1 MVERGFGA
9 GFRLAT
15 KAKDDANR
23 VLALDPNYVDAKLIA
38 GVYEYVVGAL
48 PFPFKILIGFAG
60 ITGSKSGGLALLQDA
75 GNRGVITRVEAR
87 TAMALF
93 LRREGKYQQAI
104 QVVRGLK
111 SEYPHDFL
119 FCLEEANLNKD
130 AGAGMDA
137 VNAYREVIA
146 DGAKPGYF
154 VAAKM
159 ELAEFGLG
167 EALRGQRHYA
177 EAAQAYEDAANAAG
191 VGLELKIRSLVAA
204 GESRDLVGAR
214 AAAVKDYQQAIND
227 GPTTSYADAARKY
240 LRGPYRG
247 N

>member
-1 MVERGFGA
+1 MKVIEV
-9 GFRLAT
+9 LLV
-15 KAKDDANR
+15 DDNPADTDLTR
-23 VLALDPNYVDAKLIA
+23 EALSRNGRPSHIHAVFNGLDAIA
-38 GVYEYVVGAL
+38 
-48 PFPFKILIGFAG
+48 
-60 ITGSKSGGLALLQDA
+60 
-75 GNRGVITRVEAR
+75 
-87 TAMALF
+87 F

-204 GESRDLVGAR
+204 GECRDLVGAR
-214 AAAVKDYQQAIND
+214 AAAVEDYQQAIND

-240 LRGPYRG
+240 LRNPYVG
-247 N
+247 K